1 MIDQLK
7 GELIGKTTAK
17 AVVDVGGVGYGL
29 SISLSTSERLPFPG
43 EKILVYTYLYV
54 REDRLDLFGFADTEE
69 REIFELLIGV
79 SGIGPNSAQTIL
91 SGLSVADLK
100 EAIFNDRVGDLTAI
114 KGIGRKTAERM
125 VIELR
130 DKISIIEGMGQTESG
145 RKPGPVE
152 EAALALM
159 ALGITPA
166 VSRQAVTK
174 ALKHIGP
181 DASLQALIKRA
192 LQER

>member
-1 MIDQLK
+1 M
-7 GELIGKTTAK
+7 
-17 AVVDVGGVGYGL
+17 
-29 SISLSTSERLPFPG
+29 
-43 EKILVYTYLYV
+43 
-54 REDRLDLFGFADTEE
+54 
-69 REIFELLIGV
+69 IGV